1 MEVESDMMNDD
12 EKKNNST
19 ETQDEAKLADVIDL
33 DEAREKKDEAKA
45 DSEAKQQV
53 TLEEAVAALK
63 GSFAELKAQ
72 FAPLKATLTNIV
84 DAAKSGAEAARV
96 KMELD
101 EKKAEEEAKDGEAK
115 RDDVIADAAAAL
127 TPDEKAV
134 KETSEVI
141 NLTLERLKRRG
152 IERKIDLKSV
162 LQDQFT
168 KFADKNLKEN
178 DYTVDEDGKK
188 VVKVDADFFSN
199 HGSEAIPEILGGV
212 ARSVV
217 NTLFGD
223 ILGMKDA
230 KADDAKADE
239 AKDGE
244 AEVVSDS
251 EADAETEE
259 KAEPKYKVQFDFA
272 KMVGEAIKKVNAQS
286 TPANHTPEE
295 EAQAREAAAKGVQIV
310 EDVLNGKDP
319 SERLEKEARDA
330 EIEANNP
337 TPDAINPVDE
347 KHQRILDLAKEYDQA
362 MKDDDDDK

>member
-1 MEVESDMMNDD
+1 MMNDD
-12 EKKNNST
+12 DKKNNAN
-19 ETQDEAKLADVIDL
+19 ETQDEPKLADVIDL
-33 DEAREKKDEAKA
+33 GEAREKKDEA
-45 DSEAKQQV
+45 EAKQQV
-53 TLEEAVAALK
+53 TLEEAVSALK

-72 FAPLKATLTNIV
+72 FAPLKTTLTNIV

-96 KMELD
+96 KMEMD
-101 EKKAEEEAKDGEAK
+101 AKKAEEEAKDDATK
-115 RDDVIADAAAAL
+115 RDDVVADAAKTL

-188 VVKVDADFFSN
+188 VVKVDAKFFSN
-199 HGSEAIPEILGGV
+199 HGSEALPAILGGV

-223 ILGMKDA
+223 ILGIKDA
-230 KADDAKADE
+230 KSEE
-239 AKDGE
+239 AKDDDKAEGE
-244 AEVVSDS
+244 AEVVTS
-251 EADAETEE
+251 EETKVEE

-272 KMVGEAIKKVNAQS
+272 KMLGDAIQKANAQS
-286 TPANHTPEE
+286 KPANHTPKE
-295 EAQAREAAAKGVQIV
+295 EAEARQAAAKGVQIV

-319 SERLEKEARDA
+319 TERLEKEARDA
-330 EIEANNP
+330 EIEAANP